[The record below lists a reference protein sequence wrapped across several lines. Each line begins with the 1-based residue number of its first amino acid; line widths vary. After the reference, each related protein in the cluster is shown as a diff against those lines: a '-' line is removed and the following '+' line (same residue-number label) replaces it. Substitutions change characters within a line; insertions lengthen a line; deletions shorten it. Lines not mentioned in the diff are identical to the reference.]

1 MTIELK
7 YRRSEKIWSIQ
18 YILRSIHDNPPI
30 WKEIRCTLETGN
42 HVQRI
47 FYIKSKGE
55 KNEKVEQMDSRI
67 AVYDACHNHGC
78 RTGCDGSEGR

>member
-1 MTIELK
+1 MFDSST
-7 YRRSEKIWSIQ
+7 YRHYNYNEYEIAIIALQAGFR
-18 YILRSIHDNPPI
+18 PPLLNFR
-30 WKEIRCTLETGN
+30 KAFFAER
-42 HVQRI
+42 R
-47 FYIKSKGE
+47 

>member
-1 MTIELK
+1 MYNKFFTLK
-7 YRRSEKIWSIQ
+7 AKEK
-18 YILRSIHDNPPI
+18 
-30 WKEIRCTLETGN
+30 
-42 HVQRI
+42 
-47 FYIKSKGE
+47 